1 MMCAPRFRLLC
12 LFLLLASPLCCAAQT
27 QPAAQND
34 SPADSTTDGTAEIS
48 GHILST
54 ETGQP
59 IEKAYI
65 FLTPLTNTTRP
76 KTAITGAD
84 GSFRIGWIAK
94 GGYTLTASRDGFVTQ
109 AFRNPD
115 DHNPATTYTL
125 TVPDA
130 AVLASIDISLPSAAS
145 AHGIILDSSG
155 DPVGQGVSITA
166 VSSSTDPSSNDPAL
180 PTLTVITDAGGHF
193 TFNRLAPGIY
203 LLCVSGPK
211 AVTPSKAGFT
221 YRQTW
226 LGDTP
231 NRSEAQ
237 PLEVRIGNPGPDLR
251 IVAPRL
257 TGHTLTIN
265 PIWPASAPKP
275 DHLNAFLNDGSYLAT
290 FNPDGS
296 ATITN
301 LPPGDYKV
309 HVTAFL
315 EDQRIGT
322 GDASLTM
329 AAADTHIQVKLKP
342 ADPADPAETTNPP
355 QK

>member
-1 MMCAPRFRLLC
+1 MCVPRLRLLC

-59 IEKAYI
+59 IEKATI
-65 FLTPLTNTTRP
+65 NLFPLNNTTQP
-76 KTAITGAD
+76 KTTITAAD
-84 GSFRIGWIAK
+84 GSYRIGWIAK
-94 GGYTLTASRDGFVTQ
+94 GIYNLTASRDGFVTQ
-109 AFRNPD
+109 TYRNPND
-115 DHNPATTYTL
+115 PSTSTNILD
-125 TVPDA
+125 VPDA
-130 AVLASIDISLPSAAS
+130 AVLTSIDISLPSAAS
-145 AHGIILDSSG
+145 VHGIILDASG
-155 DPVGQGVSITA
+155 DPVGQDVSISA
-166 VSSSTDPSSNDPAL
+166 VPAAADPNVPN
-180 PTLTVITDAGGHF
+180 LTVKTDAGGHF

-203 LLCVSGPK
+203 LLCVNGPSLFD
-211 AVTPSKAGFT
+211 VSPSKANIT

-231 NRSEAQ
+231 NRSDAQ
-237 PLEVRIGNPGPDLR
+237 PVEVRVGDPGPDLR

-257 TGHTLTIN
+257 TGHTLTIT
-265 PIWPASAPKP
+265 PIWPASSPAKP
-275 DHLNAFLNDGSYLAT
+275 DHLTATLNNGTYQAT

-301 LPPGDYKV
+301 LPAGKYRAHVSAFQDSHLIGEGDDYL
-309 HVTAFL
+309 F
-315 EDQRIGT
+315 
-322 GDASLTM
+322 TM
-329 AAADTHIQVKLKP
+329 AATDAHVQVKLKP
-342 ADPADPAETTNPP
+342 TNPDAPAETTNPP